1 MLEDFVIA
9 GLADMDTEPRAVP
22 DSVYPELV
30 PETLGLFDTAPLLD
44 TLEVTE
50 FDLECSP
57 VPDTLFDPRF
67 EADLGVA
74 LVLAVRPTVLEF
86 VVDCV
91 TDSDAAIVNV
101 PVVVEVLEE
110 DDD

>member
-1 MLEDFVIA
+1 MIA
-9 GLADMDTEPRAVP
+9 GLGVMDTEPRAVP

-30 PETLGLFDTAPLLD
+30 PETLGLFDTAAVLD

-50 FDLECSP
+50 FDLECKP
-57 VPDTLFDPRF
+57 LPEPLFDTGL
-67 EADLGVA
+67 EADFGVT
-74 LVLAVRPTVLEF
+74 LVVGVPPTVLEF

-91 TDSDAAIVNV
+91 TDPDAAIVTV